1 MPENL
6 LIAIAW
12 PYANAEIHV
21 GNITGSHLPGD
32 IVARYHRLKGNKV
45 LMVSGTD
52 SHGTPVTL
60 AADKEGKPVEEV
72 YKKYHDGFIEVF
84 KGYGITYDLFTTTHT
99 ENHFKVSQAMFLAL
113 KKNGFLFTQK
123 SMQWYSPSSKRFLPD
138 RYVEGTCY
146 ICGYESARSDQ
157 CDNCGNV
164 LEPEKLI
171 NPRSKEG
178 DILSGS
184 KGGALELRETEH
196 FYLDLSKLEPDVKQF
211 LRERA
216 DHMRDTVIGESLR
229 KIESEGLKPRS
240 ITRDLD
246 WGIPV
251 PLEGWEGKCLYVW
264 IEAVVGYLSAAIEWS
279 QLSGNALSESKGEK
293 ARAERSEPTGERSR
307 SEAWLE
313 WWANPESKH
322 FYFQGKDNIFFH
334 TSMWP
339 AELMGAGEQFF
350 EFFSPSPQPSPKK
363 GEGVKLT
370 LPYDVPANQFMNL
383 EGQKISGSRNW
394 AVWGLDA
401 LTRYDP
407 DALRYYLTVNMPE
420 AKDSDWDWAEFVAR
434 NNNELVATWGNLA
447 NRVLAFCY
455 KNWEGHVPGDKG
467 EPLSLRDADLDL
479 LAVIENGFKSVGV
492 ELEAVR
498 LRSALGEAM
507 KLATAV
513 NVYLDVNAPWRAI
526 KTDKASAAL
535 TVYTALKAIDSLK
548 VIFSPFLPFTSERLH
563 TFFGY
568 ESTLFGEQYVEEIK
582 DSLGTHTGL
591 RYRPSTSP
599 AAPVRTGYW
608 KPSELKPGQKLNQ
621 PGPLFKKLEESVI
634 EEERARLGK

>member
-1 MPENL
+1 MSENI

-45 LMVSGTD
+45 LVVSGTD
-52 SHGTPVTL
+52 SHGTPVVI

-72 YKKYHDGFIEVF
+72 YKKYHDSFLELFQGF
-84 KGYGITYDLFTTTHT
+84 GITYDLFTTTHT
-99 ENHFKVSQAMFLAL
+99 ENHFKVSQAIFLAL
-113 KKNGFLFTQK
+113 QKNGFMFKQFSK
-123 SMQWYSPSSKRFLPD
+123 QWYSPTARKFLPD

-146 ICGYESARSDQ
+146 ICGFENARSDQ
-157 CDNCGNV
+157 CDKCGNV

-171 NPRSKEG
+171 NPRAKTG
-178 DILSGS
+178 D
-184 KGGALELRETEH
+184 GALELRETEH
-196 FYLDLSKLEPDVKQF
+196 FYLDLSKLEPEVKKF

-216 DHMRDTVIGESLR
+216 DHMRDTVLGESLG
-229 KIESEGLKPRS
+229 KIEAEGLKPRP

-251 PLEGWEGKCLYVW
+251 PVDGWEGKCLYVW
-264 IEAVVGYLSAAIEWS
+264 FEAVIGYLSAPIEWS
-279 QLSGNALSESKGEK
+279 QLSAEK
-293 ARAERSEPTGERSR
+293 D
-307 SEAWLE
+307 AWRE
-313 WWANPESKH
+313 WWANPEAKQFH
-322 FYFQGKDNIFFH
+322 FIGKDNIFFH
-334 TSMWP
+334 TSLWP
-339 AELMGAGEQFF
+339 AQLMGAGSAFMEIFAGD
-350 EFFSPSPQPSPKK
+350 EVP
-363 GEGVKLT
+363 LT
-370 LPYDVPANQFMNL
+370 LPFDVPANQFMNL

-394 AVWGLDA
+394 AVWGRDA

-420 AKDSDWDWAEFVAR
+420 NKDSDWDWAEFVAR

-455 KNWEGHVPGDKG
+455 KNWDGHVPDVDDGTG
-467 EPLSLRDADLDL
+467 GSRSAPAVRDADRNL
-479 LAVIENGFKSVGV
+479 LAVIENGFATVGA

-513 NVYLDVNAPWRAI
+513 NVYLDVNAPWTAI
-526 KTDKASAAL
+526 KTDKDSAAL
-535 TVYTALKAIDSLK
+535 TVFTALKAIDSLK
-548 VIFSPFLPFTSERLH
+548 VMFSPFLPFTSERLH
-563 TFFGY
+563 GFFGY
-568 ESTLFGEQYVEEIK
+568 ETPLFGEQYTEEVS
-582 DSLGTHTGL
+582 DSLGTHKVL
-591 RYRPSTSP
+591 KYRPSRGESETHP
-599 AAPVRTGYW
+599 YVAW

-621 PGPLFKKLEESVI
+621 PGPLFKKLEDNVVA
-634 EEERARLGK
+634 EERARLGK